1 MNGLRLLT
9 LEEKNALAVLADAV
23 EPLSRGGYADIG
35 SFGVVGFTRATYVD
49 PVAVRAV

>member
-23 EPLSRGGYADIG
+23 DYEDARC
-35 SFGVVGFTRATYVD
+35 F
-49 PVAVRAV
+49 